1 MISKRTEIFDTDKN
15 YWDTFPE
22 MKIHPTFKH
31 YHSDD
36 KSKKK
41 AKSSNIMWAFHLV
54 CHPKSLMYYDPHKLE
69 NVRGLLPENME
80 LASQEAELEVYKQI
94 MLTEAQKALI
104 DWDDMIKKRST
115 YLKSQDYNLDNGK
128 DLDTLH
134 KNTYAIFKDYQKVC
148 DELKNEENSN
158 SQTKSLSESGE
169 I

>member
-1 MISKRTEIFDTDKN
+1 MISKRTEVFDTDKI

-22 MKIHPTFKH
+22 MKIHPTFQH
-31 YHSDD
+31 YYTED

-41 AKSSNIMWAFHLV
+41 LKSSNIMWAFHLV
-54 CHPKSLMYYDPHKLE
+54 CHPKSLMYYDPHKLD
-69 NVRGLLPENME
+69 NVRGLLPKDME
-80 LASQEAELEVYKQI
+80 LASQEAELEAYKQL

-148 DELKNEENSN
+148 EELQTEENSN
-158 SQTKSLSESGE
+158 SQNLSLSESGE